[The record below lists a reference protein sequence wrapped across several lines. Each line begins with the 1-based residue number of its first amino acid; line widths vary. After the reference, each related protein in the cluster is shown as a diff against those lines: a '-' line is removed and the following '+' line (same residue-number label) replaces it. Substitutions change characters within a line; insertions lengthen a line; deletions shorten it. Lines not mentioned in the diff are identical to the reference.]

1 MAGRELSL
9 LRAAHAHPGLTRA
22 AAARMLNISTGATT
36 EIVTRLTAAEL
47 LSERPAPPTG
57 TRGRPTRELTAH
69 PSGPLVLACAISNE
83 HWRLD
88 VVQLGGESIATVGE
102 PHAGADV
109 APDQDPD
116 SAEQANLPPSP
127 SPSTS
132 LSTSPADPV
141 LAAIAAAVTRM
152 RRRYGRRIRGL
163 GVSAPGTI
171 RDGHLLDAVNL
182 GWHAVDLRKIWPTA
196 DLLVI
201 GNDATLAAVAE
212 SRRGAIRDAR
222 LAVHLHIDAGLG
234 GAVIAEGQVLTGAHG
249 NAGEFGHMP
258 FGDPA
263 LECPCGAR
271 GCWGPAVD
279 GSELA
284 RLLQTP
290 PPREPVTFAHEIITR
305 AATGAPRESQAL
317 RTVAATLGR
326 GIAGLVN
333 AFDPDIVTLSGLAAP
348 ILAASPTPLRTAYQ
362 QGLMSYRRNSAP
374 LLLPAA
380 LADNGPLIGAGE
392 QVWDTLWP
400 TLEA

>member
-9 LRAAHAHPGLTRA
+9 LRAAHANPGLTRA
-22 AAARMLNISTGATT
+22 AAARMLSISTGAAT
-36 EIVTRLTAAEL
+36 EIVTRLGAAEL

-69 PSGPLVLACAISNE
+69 PAGPLVLACAISNE

-88 VVQLGGESIATVGE
+88 VVQLGGESIATAGE
-102 PHAGADV
+102 PLAGAR
-109 APDQDPD
+109 P
-116 SAEQANLPPSP
+116 E
-127 SPSTS
+127 
-132 LSTSPADPV
+132 PA
-141 LAAIAAAVTRM
+141 LAAIGAAVTRM

-171 RDGHLLDAVNL
+171 REGHLLDAVNL
-182 GWHAVDLRKIWPTA
+182 RWWSVDLREIWPSA

-212 SRRGAIRDAR
+212 SRRGAIREAR

-234 GAVIAEGQVLTGAHG
+234 GAVVAEGRVLAGAHG

-263 LECPCGAR
+263 MQCPCGAR
-271 GCWGPAVD
+271 GCWGPTVD

-284 RLLQTP
+284 RLLHTP
-290 PPREPVTFAHEIITR
+290 PPREPVTFARAVIAR
-305 AATGAPRESQAL
+305 AADGDSRESHAV
-317 RTVAATLGR
+317 RGVAANLGR

-333 AFDPDIVTLSGLAAP
+333 AFDPDVVTLSGLADP
-348 ILAASPTPLRTAYQ
+348 ILASAPDPLLAAYRE
-362 QGLMSYRRNSAP
+362 GLMSYRRESAP
-374 LLLPAA
+374 PILPAA
-380 LADNGPLIGAGE
+380 VGDDGPLIGAGE
-392 QVWDTLWP
+392 QAWDSLWSTLD
-400 TLEA
+400 A

>member
-1 MAGRELSL
+1 MAGREQSL

-22 AAARMLNISTGATT
+22 AAARMLNISTGAAT

-69 PSGPLVLACAISNE
+69 PAGPLVLACAISNE

-88 VVQLGGESIATVGE
+88 VVQLGGGSIATVAE
-102 PHAGADV
+102 DHAGAQ
-109 APDQDPD
+109 P
-116 SAEQANLPPSP
+116 E
-127 SPSTS
+127 
-132 LSTSPADPV
+132 PV
-141 LAAIAAAVTRM
+141 LTAIGTAVARM
-152 RRRYGRRIRGL
+152 RRRFGRRIRGL
-163 GVSAPGTI
+163 GISAPGTI

-182 GWHAVDLRKIWPTA
+182 GWHSVDLREIWPTA
-196 DLLVI
+196 ELQVI

-212 SRRGAIRDAR
+212 SRRGAIREAR

-234 GAVIAEGQVLTGAHG
+234 GAVIADGRVLAGAHG

-271 GCWGPAVD
+271 GCWGPTVD

-284 RLLQTP
+284 RLLNTS
-290 PPREPVTFAHEIITR
+290 PPREPVTFARAVITR
-305 AATGAPRESQAL
+305 AQSGSNPESQAL
-317 RTVAATLGR
+317 HSVAANLGR

-333 AFDPDIVTLSGLAAP
+333 AFDPDVVTLGGLADP
-348 ILAASPTPLRTAYQ
+348 ILASAPTPLLAAYQ
-362 QGLMSYRRNSAP
+362 RGLMSYRRDSAP
-374 LLLPAA
+374 PIVPATVG
-380 LADNGPLIGAGE
+380 DNGPLIGAGE
-392 QVWDTLWP
+392 QAWDTLWP
-400 TLEA
+400 ILEA

>member
-9 LRAAHAHPGLTRA
+9 LRAAHANPGLTRA
-22 AAARMLNISTGATT
+22 AAARMLNISTGAAT
-36 EIVTRLTAAEL
+36 EIVTRLGAAEL

-69 PSGPLVLACAISNE
+69 PAGPLVLACAISNE

-102 PHAGADV
+102 PLAGAQ
-109 APDQDPD
+109 P
-116 SAEQANLPPSP
+116 E
-127 SPSTS
+127 
-132 LSTSPADPV
+132 PV
-141 LAAIAAAVTRM
+141 LAEIGAAVARM
-152 RRRYGRRIRGL
+152 RRRFGRRIRGL

-171 RDGHLLDAVNL
+171 REGHLLDAVNL
-182 GWHAVDLRKIWPTA
+182 RWRSVDLREIWPSA

-212 SRRGAIRDAR
+212 SRRGAIREAR

-234 GAVIAEGQVLTGAHG
+234 GAVVAQGRVLAGAHG

-263 LECPCGAR
+263 MQCPCGAH
-271 GCWGPAVD
+271 GCWGPTVD

-284 RLLQTP
+284 RLLHTP
-290 PPREPVTFAHEIITR
+290 PPREPVSFARAVIAR
-305 AATGAPRESQAL
+305 AADGDSRESRAV
-317 RTVAATLGR
+317 RAVAANLGR

-333 AFDPDIVTLSGLAAP
+333 AFDPDVVTLSGLADP
-348 ILAASPTPLRTAYQ
+348 ILASAPDPLLAAYRE
-362 QGLMSYRRNSAP
+362 GLMSYRRESAP
-374 LLLPAA
+374 PILPASVG
-380 LADNGPLIGAGE
+380 DDGPLIGAGE
-392 QVWDTLWP
+392 QAWDSLWSTLD
-400 TLEA
+400 A

>member
-1 MAGRELSL
+1 MAGRELAL

-22 AAARMLNISTGATT
+22 AAARMLNISTGAAT

-69 PSGPLVLACAISNE
+69 PSGPLVLACSISNE

-88 VVQLGGESIATVGE
+88 VVQLGGDSIASAGE
-102 PHAGADV
+102 PHTD
-109 APDQDPD
+109 APP
-116 SAEQANLPPSP
+116 E
-127 SPSTS
+127 
-132 LSTSPADPV
+132 PV

-152 RRRYGRRIRGL
+152 RRRYGRRIRAL

-182 GWHAVDLRKIWPTA
+182 GWHAVDLREIWPTA

-212 SRRGAIRDAR
+212 SKRGAIREAR

-234 GAVIAEGQVLTGAHG
+234 GAVIAGGKVLAGAHG

-263 LECPCGAR
+263 IECPCGAR
-271 GCWGPAVD
+271 GCWGPSVD

-284 RLLQTP
+284 RLLQSP
-290 PPREPVTFAHEIITR
+290 PPREPVTYAHDILTR
-305 AATGAPRESQAL
+305 AATGTAAPRESQAL
-317 RTVAATLGR
+317 ATVATNLGR

-348 ILAASPTPLRTAYQ
+348 VLATSPTPLLTTYH

-374 LLLPAA
+374 PLLPAA
-380 LADNGPLIGAGE
+380 LADDGPLIGAGE
-392 QVWDTLWP
+392 QAWDTLWP
-400 TLEA
+400 VLEA